1 MPVLYSSIDTL
12 SLQNTTGYPHYAA
25 TGQIDLAMLASKMYG
40 KNIRQGNSFYL
51 KKVTAQ
57 LVGRNQ
63 GVLEDFDTGGA
74 CTLQLKFY
82 QTNKYNRAAWNAVFK
97 QWSAQKRLGGAIGGA
112 IKNDDMEF
120 AWNQG
125 MIVPG
130 RTSNIYQSM
139 SDGTPEKLVLD
150 GASTAGTDFAL
161 KDFCNTSMFPVQE
174 PSKDHFDDS
183 VYKEN
188 KFDDNRFGIPFQM
201 EMGMSNSSIVTDV
214 GGLDISGIQVTPG
227 RALSGAMVTVGEYE
241 FPRPTPVLC
250 GLMSYN
256 VLINPPDTVTQSEDD
271 FFIRIQYHIAKWKP
285 LVYRPKKSLNTYKK
299 GMSKFTRSR
308 RSSGRRRRR

>member
-1 MPVLYSSIDTL
+1 MPVLYQTIDNLSI
-12 SLQNTTGYPHYAA
+12 QNTTGYPHYAE
-25 TGQIDLAMLASKMYG
+25 TGQVDLAILASKMYG

-57 LVGRNQ
+57 LIARND
-63 GVLEDFDTGGA
+63 GLTEDFDTGGA
-74 CTLQLKFY
+74 ATLQLKFY

-125 MIVPG
+125 MTVSG

-139 SDGTPEKLVLD
+139 ADSNPEKLVLD
-150 GASTAGTDFAL
+150 GSSTAGTDFSL
-161 KDFCNTSMFPVQE
+161 KDFCNTSMFPPQE

-188 KFDDNRFGIPFQM
+188 KFDDNRYGIPFQM
-201 EMGMSNSSIVTDV
+201 ELAMSNSSVVTDV

-227 RALSGAMVTVGEYE
+227 RALSGSIVTVGEYE

-250 GLMSYN
+250 GVMSYN
-256 VLINPPDTVTQSEDD
+256 VFIMPPDTATQTEDD
-271 FFIRIQYHIAKWKP
+271 FFIRIQYHLSRWKP
-285 LVYRPKKSLNTYKK
+285 LVYRPKRKAPAKK
-299 GMSKFTRSR
+299 KSR
-308 RSSGRRRRR
+308 RKSNGRRRYSKTYRFG